1 MGEVNLDNVN
11 DLKKA
16 LVRLTR
22 ERDAA
27 VKEARELSRAI
38 QNMGQPPLVVAQV
51 KQVLSKNF
59 AIVRT
64 PNYQEFLVP
73 HPNFD
78 LLVGNRVALNQNT
91 YAIVKILPP
100 LTEGDVQAKPDALKE
115 DQVLDQPVNVILTI
129 SLGLLQCAAYLA
141 SSEGLSPKEYFE
153 KVLETQINWRHLP
166 SKSTQ

>member
-1 MGEVNLDNVN
+1 MGETNIENVTE
-11 DLKKA
+11 LKKA

-51 KQVLSKNF
+51 KQVLTKNF

-73 HPNFD
+73 HPNFE
-78 LLVGNRVALNQNT
+78 LSVGHRVALNQNT

-100 LTEGDVQAKPDALKE
+100 LTEGDLLSKPDTLKE
-115 DQVLDQPVNVILTI
+115 DPVLDQPVNIILTI

-153 KVLETQINWRHLP
+153 KMLETHVNWRHPP
-166 SKSTQ
+166 SKST